1 MNYDGTMAALTRHVT
16 ARRENG
22 SSEPVYD
29 NGSMSVNV
37 NGWRMAAL
45 TLQVNDMSVASPTW
59 QVNGRRSMAALT
71 RRLKGGVWGLL

>member
-16 ARRENG
+16 AEYG
-22 SSEPVYD
+22 FSEPVYD

-45 TLQVNDMSVASPTW
+45 TLRVNDMSVASPTW

-71 RRLKGGVWGLL
+71 RRLKGGVWRLL